1 MAKKLPYFKF
11 DVESW
16 LSGKIQLLPVRE
28 VGIFIN
34 LVARIW
40 QNGGC
45 IRNSDFLHRMV
56 GAEQDVFRAA
66 LDLFLA
72 YDLIFYDKD
81 LIRIKFIDEQLAE
94 RESCIE
100 ANRRGGINSA
110 IARAVKS
117 TLSTPEVHL
126 KSTSS
131 TLKVHR
137 ECTSSI
143 KIREDNIEDNK
154 ESNINNKEKNSY
166 AIPKESS
173 AKSSKAKP
181 ESAQEVIEYCK
192 SRNNGIDGQFFW
204 DRMEARGWTF
214 KDGRPVKDW
223 KACVRTWEKYNAEH
237 PEEAA
242 SQSKNTRATYPGDD
256 QRGKE
261 KTNGF

>member
-34 LVARIW
+34 LAARIW

-45 IRNSDFLHRMV
+45 IRNSVFLHRMV
-56 GAEQDVFRAA
+56 GAEQEVFCAA
-66 LDLFLA
+66 LDMFLA

-81 LIRIKFIDEQLAE
+81 LIRIKFIDEQLAD
-94 RESCIE
+94 RESCLE

-110 IARAVKS
+110 IARAKKAS
-117 TLSTPEVHL
+117 TLEVDFN
-126 KSTSS
+126 STSS
-131 TLKVHR
+131 IPQVDCK
-137 ECTSSI
+137 CTSSI
-143 KIREDNIEDNK
+143 NRRIRIREDNID
-154 ESNINNKEKNSY
+154 KEKNSY

-173 AKSSKAKP
+173 VKSSKAKP
-181 ESAQEVIEYCK
+181 ASAQEVIDYCQ

-223 KACVRTWEKYNAEH
+223 KACVRTWERYNAEQQAA
-237 PEEAA
+237 EESSAPD
-242 SQSKNTRATYPGDD
+242 KNTRATYPGDD
-256 QRGKE
+256 ERGKD